1 MEMTG
6 ERFVPELRGQ
16 IAYEHLH
23 RYEIARRF
31 AGGRDV
37 LDVASGEGYGASYL
51 AQVAKSVVGVDIDAE
66 SVRHAA
72 GRYAAMNLRFRVGSA
87 SQLPLADDSFDLVVS
102 FETIEHLVEQE
113 EMLAE
118 IGRVLRA
125 DGKLLISSPNK
136 LVYSDL
142 PNYQNPF
149 HLRELYFDEFRELL
163 LRHFSSCAIFGHR
176 IFAASAV
183 TPLGGVAKRPG
194 WLGMSDL
201 DGGSGL
207 PALPAP
213 TYFLAVCGRE
223 ETKLGDLASIY
234 VDPHHDL
241 LTRLW
246 DSIPIAAAAPTES
259 IEGGTGTVLALQS
272 SDEAELLAEQLL
284 AERDAREALQYAL
297 AANDERHEAVLAESR
312 SLVAFLSSRLAA
324 LDAAQTAVT
333 AERTRAEVALHQA
346 QLEVEM
352 LNAALASTAAR
363 LAEVEAE
370 RSRLASSLYEREAE
384 LHAVVT
390 SRSWRMTSA
399 LRTSAAALRRRP
411 K

>member
-31 AGGRDV
+31 ASGRDV

-66 SVRHAA
+66 SIRHAA
-72 GRYAAMNLRFRVGSA
+72 SRYAAMNLRFRVGSA

-125 DGKLLISSPNK
+125 DGKLIISSPNK

-142 PNYQNPF
+142 PHYQNPF

-176 IFAASAV
+176 IFAASAIH
-183 TPLGGVAKRPG
+183 PLGGVAKRPG
-194 WLGMSDL
+194 WLGMTDF

-207 PALPAP
+207 PALPSP

-234 VDPHHDL
+234 IDPRHDL

-246 DSIPIAAAAPTES
+246 DSLPIAASKPTA
-259 IEGGTGTVLALQS
+259 IEDRSKTRRARGSG
-272 SDEAELLAEQLL
+272 DEAQGAAEQTAQERL
-284 AERDAREALQYAL
+284 AERNAREELQ
-297 AANDERHEAVLAESR
+297 HAESR
-312 SLVAFLSSRLAA
+312 SLVALLASRLAA
-324 LDAAQTAVT
+324 TDAAQA
-333 AERTRAEVALHQA
+333 AERARADVALQQA
-346 QLEVEM
+346 RLEVEM
-352 LNAALASTAAR
+352 LKAALASTAAR
-363 LAEVEAE
+363 LTEVQAEGT
-370 RSRLASSLYEREAE
+370 RLASR
-384 LHAVVT
+384 LHECESALQAVMT
-390 SRSWRMTSA
+390 SRSWRMTTA
-399 LRTSAAALRRRP
+399 LRTSAAAFRRRP

>member
-66 SVRHAA
+66 AIRHAA
-72 GRYAAMNLRFRVGSA
+72 SRYAAMNLRFRVGSA

-125 DGKLLISSPNK
+125 DGKLIISSPNK

-142 PNYQNPF
+142 PHYQNPF

-183 TPLGGVAKRPG
+183 HPLVGVAKRPG
-194 WLGMSDL
+194 WLGMTDF

-213 TYFLAVCGRE
+213 TYFLAVCGGE
-223 ETKLGDLASIY
+223 DTKLGDLASIY
-234 VDPHHDL
+234 IDPHHDL

-246 DSIPIAAAAPTES
+246 DSLPVAGSGSPAALDDRSETP
-259 IEGGTGTVLALQS
+259 LALGS
-272 SDEAELLAEQLL
+272 GDEAAEAAEQTLAGEVL
-284 AERDAREALQYAL
+284 AERIAREELQ
-297 AANDERHEAVLAESR
+297 HAESR

-324 LDAAQTAVT
+324 MDAAHA
-333 AERTRAEVALHQA
+333 AERTRADMALQRA

-352 LNAALASTAAR
+352 LKAALVSTAAR
-363 LAEVEAE
+363 LTHVEAE
-370 RSRLASSLYEREAE
+370 RSGLSSRLHECESE
-384 LHAVVT
+384 LQAVMT

-399 LRTSAAALRRRP
+399 LRTSAAALRGRP